1 MADKLAAEK
10 AQANAE
16 AKARAEAE
24 AAAEVAAS
32 VAKAE
37 LAASKARAAKEA
49 EKALEATT
57 RDAEAKAAAAKAKA
71 IRDAAELESELKRL
85 AKEAAARSGR
95 KICFLCEKDCAQEP
109 RQRDDAGRYAHLA
122 CVQAKLKEQQ
132 EKQRRAAQNAAKA
145 FPGEG
150 GTPSAPA
157 SPVPDPASASAST
170 SASGARS
177 SPAPAAPASMIQ
189 SVLDEA
195 RAGDVTFRGANASQP
210 SSANTSA
217 FATPVS
223 SPPRPGGG
231 GGGGGGGS
239 GSGRST
245 PRQSPG
251 GPPGVN
257 LEFFQSLAEAQA
269 RKKREAAHLVP
280 NTPRPGEGSSARDG
294 ERRDGAGA
302 PGSRAPPP
310 MPPPE
315 LQIDGADL
323 GAYWRRAESKGTA
336 KDKRLVAEAIRHHFK
351 LRDENERL
359 LGVFECCKGETPDES
374 GEIFVF
380 SNFLCFRKDAAAFT
394 PRGGQGGASGP
405 FKPAPAKF
413 AIPMASILDVSLNPG
428 VYPFGA
434 ILVTIENVPHPWLFS
449 FFTER
454 EQALK
459 CVRSARGYRGGGE
472 QAAAMWAE
480 RRKAAGMVDAFRGV
494 KPNAAG
500 GAVGGGEKPA
510 GAGGVGGLFSKWSGR
525 AGKAAGSLKPPNP
538 GSAYPDIVIK
548 KPAANPASK
557 GAGFGSLQNTPRDD
571 SKNRAANAAAAPS
584 ELARKVLVAAGGV
597 ALGLLGLLAGG
608 GRGRRHPAAPRAEA
622 ASGSTRRGR
631 RAAARGA
638 GAAWVI
644 RSPSRSPTRGRA
656 PRKRGAARSKNSGGK
671 RWGEGERFFRI
682 PRRRLGSGSGSRM
695 VRMHTRRYIIA
706 VVDRFGSPAV
716 RRTPSKNRPP

>member
-231 GGGGGGGS
+231 GGGGGGS

-294 ERRDGAGA
+294 ERRDGAGSAA

-494 KPNAAG
+494 NPNAAG

-608 GRGRRHPAAPRAEA
+608 RKGASAPRGAEGGGGERVHAPWAQGGGKGGRGGVGNPFAKSFADARKGAEKE
-622 ASGSTRRGR
+622 G
-631 RAAARGA
+631 
-638 GAAWVI
+638 
-644 RSPSRSPTRGRA
+644 
-656 PRKRGAARSKNSGGK
+656 GGK
-671 RWGEGERFFRI
+671 KQK
-682 PRRRLGSGSGSRM
+682 
-695 VRMHTRRYIIA
+695 
-706 VVDRFGSPAV
+706 FGWQAMG
-716 RRTPSKNRPP
+716 